1 MSKKIKKT
9 PVDLEKTVMAKV
21 KSGEITMKPR
31 WYFVLGSLS
40 MIGGLVGLTMMA
52 TFLTNLIF
60 FLIRRRGPMQGWRLQ
75 FMLSNFPWWV
85 PILAILGIVLGVWL
99 LKKYDFSYQK
109 NFGLIVVGFIIAIF
123 LTGFLI
129 DFWGLNDF
137 WSRHEPMRRFYQQLE
152 KEDLPSPG
160 RGSVR
165 GVQFHRN

>member
-85 PILAILGIVLGVWL
+85 PILAILGIVLG
-99 LKKYDFSYQK
+99 
-109 NFGLIVVGFIIAIF
+109 FIIAIF